1 MRNTGG
7 SSGHGVPKTLSL
19 RAGGRCG
26 GFVFGDMRNRQDQVV
41 EVIVRVRR
49 KNMGVISSYL
59 FDSSI
64 PECANNLFLQE
75 L

>member
-1 MRNTGG
+1 MRNTDG

-26 GFVFGDMRNRQDQVV
+26 GFEFGGMRNRQDQAV
-41 EVIVRVRR
+41 EGIARVRQE
-49 KNMGVISSYL
+49 NMGVVSSYL

-64 PECANNLFLQE
+64 PECAIGVFLQE